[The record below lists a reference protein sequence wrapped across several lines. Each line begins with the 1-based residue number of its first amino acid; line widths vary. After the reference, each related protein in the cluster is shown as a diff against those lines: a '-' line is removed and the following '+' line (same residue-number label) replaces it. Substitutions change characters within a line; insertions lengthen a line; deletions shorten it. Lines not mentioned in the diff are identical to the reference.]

1 MNQTRETY
9 GHLFLIMGILLA
21 LVLLLISAFIGQ
33 KTWAHQTELTRNFE
47 ALWNVRHSKQLWT
60 PQSRKN
66 FSLLKRCKSLVRR
79 VAAEHIP
86 TKTSRHR

>member
-1 MNQTRETY
+1 MNQTKQPY
-9 GHLFLIMGILLA
+9 GHLIWMVGVILA
-21 LVLLLISAFIGQ
+21 LILILVSGFIGQ
-33 KTWAHQTELTRNFE
+33 KAWSHQAELTRNFE

-66 FSLLKRCKSLVRR
+66 FSLLKSCKSLVRR